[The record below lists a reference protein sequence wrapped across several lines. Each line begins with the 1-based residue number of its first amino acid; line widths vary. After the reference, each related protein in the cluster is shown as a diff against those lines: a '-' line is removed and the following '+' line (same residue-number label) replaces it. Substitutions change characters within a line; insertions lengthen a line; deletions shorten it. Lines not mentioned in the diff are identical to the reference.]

1 MGISITFDTLAYS
14 KELQSAGI
22 PAPQAEAMAKAQSN
36 ALEKMVQAQDV
47 ATKSYL
53 YVAIAQVKH
62 DIIKWVLGI
71 ALAQTVIIIAV
82 MTIVHTAAK

>member
-14 KELQSAGI
+14 NELQSAGL

-47 ATKSYL
+47 ATKSDL
-53 YVAIAQVKH
+53 YVATAQVKH
-62 DIIKWVLGI
+62 DIIK
-71 ALAQTVIIIAV
+71 
-82 MTIVHTAAK
+82 